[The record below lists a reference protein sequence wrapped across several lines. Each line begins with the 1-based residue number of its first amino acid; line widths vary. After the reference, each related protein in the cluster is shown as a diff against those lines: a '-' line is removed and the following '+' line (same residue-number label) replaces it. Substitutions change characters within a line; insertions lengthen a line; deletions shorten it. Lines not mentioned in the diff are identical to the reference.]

1 MKNILSYILVSLV
14 ISLISIAG
22 YHFSGVGTRVIEVE
36 PSSESM
42 AIPANEPMP
51 RYNLQAPQNVPADFL
66 FAAETAMPAVVHIKS
81 IQTVAERVYDP
92 FYEFFGMKPRQFNN
106 SRQHVS
112 SGSGVILSPEGY
124 IVTNN
129 HVIKDADELEVTLND
144 NRSYK
149 AKVIGTDPSTDL
161 GLIKID
167 AENLSVLELSDSDEA
182 RVGEW
187 VLAVGNPFSL
197 ASTATAGIVSAI
209 GRDLEI
215 IKDQM
220 AIESFIQTD
229 AAVNPGNS
237 GGALVNLEGKLI
249 GVNTAIASPTGTY
262 AGYAF
267 AVPANIVKKV
277 ISDLKQYGE
286 VQRAFLGLRYA
297 QNMNSELA
305 AQRGLKITEGVLVE
319 GLSEEGGSA
328 KAGLKEGDVIVNI
341 EGVQV
346 KNDARLRE
354 LVGRKRPG
362 DIINVS
368 VYRSGKVEN
377 IKVQLT
383 DQSGGTEILAPER
396 NDKLSDLG
404 IHFRDLTPKELERL
418 GTAHGVLVSKLFAG
432 KIRQSTA
439 MKEEFI
445 IVKVNQQAVK
455 TADELVS
462 FLNSAKGK
470 VEFVGFY
477 PRSYQL
483 YSYTLD
489 M

>member
-1 MKNILSYILVSLV
+1 MKNILSYVLVSLV
-14 ISLISIAG
+14 VSLVSIAG
-22 YHFSGVGTRVIEVE
+22 YHYLGLGIQTVEVNQL
-36 PSSESM
+36 PESM
-42 AIPANEPMP
+42 MFSANESIP
-51 RYNLQAPQNVPADFL
+51 RYNPTAPESVPADFL

-81 IQTVAERVYDP
+81 IQTVTRTYDP
-92 FYEFFGMKPRQFNN
+92 FYDFFGMKPRQFNN
-106 SRQHVS
+106 SRQQVS
-112 SGSGVILSPEGY
+112 SGSGVIVSTEGY

-144 NRSYK
+144 NRTYK

-167 AENLSVLELSDSDEA
+167 AENLHILELSDSDQA

-267 AVPANIVKKV
+267 AVPANIVGKV
-277 ISDLKQYGE
+277 IGDLRQYGE

-297 QNMNSELA
+297 QNLNGELA

-319 GLSEEGGSA
+319 GLSDEGGSA
-328 KAGLKEGDVIVNI
+328 KAGLQEGDVIVNI
-341 EGVQV
+341 EGIQV

-354 LVGRKRPG
+354 LIGRKRPG
-362 DIINVS
+362 DMINVG
-368 VYRSGKVEN
+368 VYRKGAIESL
-377 IKVQLT
+377 KVQLT
-383 DQSGGTEILAPER
+383 DQAGGTEILAAER
-396 NDKLSDLG
+396 NDMLSDLG

-418 GTAHGVLVSKLFAG
+418 GSDHGIVVSKLFAG
-432 KIRQSTA
+432 KIRQSTT

-445 IVKVNQQAVK
+445 ILKVNEQVVK
-455 TADELVS
+455 NTDELIA
-462 FLNSAKGK
+462 FLNTAKGK
-470 VEFVGFY
+470 VEVTGFY

-483 YSYTLD
+483 YSYIFE